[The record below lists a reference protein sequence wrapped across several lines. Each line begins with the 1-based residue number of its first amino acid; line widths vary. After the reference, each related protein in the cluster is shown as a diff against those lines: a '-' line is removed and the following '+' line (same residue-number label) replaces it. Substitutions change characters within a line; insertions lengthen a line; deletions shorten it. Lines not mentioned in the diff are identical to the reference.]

1 MKDSGGRKMPNSI
14 TLFQEDVTRTIL
26 SLRKAI
32 GIVVNKLPERIDSP
46 HDVYQVLKLDKKL
59 GWRIYKII
67 HEDDLFFAAQFVPG
81 KHSFGRFIKSCKTM
95 GVEKKYLDSAL
106 NAVEEFYD
114 IIDIHS
120 GDRQSMDMMLMASS
134 RDCRYQPFNALRKQA
149 YYAQSHLLG
158 LQAETQLDAWFFG
171 PSATPG
177 MLDVAEIK
185 GLFDI
190 RRNRPGVKWVIDT
203 PCFFTGTNHEEQFF
217 TETIDSRS
225 SCNLMEQVPFLEK
238 YCSDP
243 LPELNAVTS
252 QGCGPVSELANGP
265 VGNTNLIDTVTGTV
279 SRGIFPLKPDET
291 EKHHEVS
298 VKIYTPVQNLVLDL
312 FFHETM
318 AETMAG
324 NPSAKMLFDYYNRGG
339 ALFYRSDRDHIPMEV
354 KPMMIGTG
362 TGCAYTQLI
371 PAYSEMLADVFQ
383 CLRWDPDEF
392 VVYRTRVEF
401 PVVPSSLYYTDALVK
416 QD

>member
-1 MKDSGGRKMPNSI
+1 MTNINTR
-14 TLFQEDVTRTIL
+14 FQEDVTRTIL
-26 SLRKAI
+26 ELRKAI
-32 GIVVNKLPERIDSP
+32 GIVISKLPQRIDSP
-46 HDVYQVLKLDKKL
+46 HDVYQVLGLDKKL

-81 KHSFGRFIKSCKTM
+81 KHSFGRFIRSCKAK
-95 GVEKKYLDSAL
+95 GVEKKFL
-106 NAVEEFYD
+106 NDTLAAVESFYE
-114 IIDIHS
+114 IIEIHS

-134 RDCRYQPFNALRKQA
+134 RDGKEQAYNTLRKQA

-171 PSATPG
+171 PSSSPG
-177 MLDVAEIK
+177 MLDVAEVK

-203 PCFFTGTNHEEQFF
+203 PCFFTGKEHDEQFF
-217 TETIDSRS
+217 TDSIDPGIT
-225 SCNLMEQVPFLEK
+225 CNLMEKVPFLER

-243 LPELNAVTS
+243 LPLLKTVTS
-252 QGCGPVSELANGP
+252 HSCGPVYELEDGP

-279 SRGIFPLKPDET
+279 SRGLFPIDPE
-291 EKHHEVS
+291 EGEEHHEVS
-298 VKIYTPVQNLVLDL
+298 ARIYTPVQNLVLDL

-324 NPSAKMLFDYYNRGG
+324 NPNVKMLFDYYSHGG
-339 ALFYRSDRDHIPMEV
+339 ALAYRSDRDKIPMNI
-354 KPMMIGTG
+354 KPIMIGTG
-362 TGCAYTQLI
+362 TSCAYTPLV
-371 PAYSEMLADVFQ
+371 PKYSEMLADVFQ

-392 VVYRTRVEF
+392 LVYRTRVEF
-401 PVVPSSLYYTDALVK
+401 PVVPSSLYYTDEMVRK
-416 QD
+416 G

>member
-1 MKDSGGRKMPNSI
+1 MSSSI

-26 SLRKAI
+26 DLRKAI
-32 GIVVNKLPERIDSP
+32 GIVVSKLPERVDSP
-46 HDVYQVLKLDKKL
+46 HDVYQVLGLDKKL

-81 KHSFGRFIKSCKTM
+81 RHSFGRFIKSCKGK
-95 GVEKKYLDSAL
+95 GVEKKFLDDAL
-106 NAVEEFYD
+106 QAVENFYE
-114 IIDIHS
+114 IIDVHS

-134 RDCRYQPFNALRKQA
+134 RDGRDQAFNTLRKQA

-171 PSATPG
+171 PSATEG
-177 MLDVAEIK
+177 MLDVAEVK

-203 PCFFTGTNHEEQFF
+203 PCFFTGNDHNEQFF
-217 TETIDSRS
+217 TETITAGPQ
-225 SCNLMEQVPFLEK
+225 CNLMEKVPFLEK

-243 LPELNAVTS
+243 LPALKTVTS
-252 QGCGPVSELANGP
+252 HSCGPVYELGDGP
-265 VGNTNLIDTVTGTV
+265 VGNTNLIDTVTGTI
-279 SRGIFPLKPDET
+279 SRGLFPIKPDEA

-298 VKIYTPVQNLVLDL
+298 VKMYTPVQNLVLDL

-324 NPSAKMLFDYYNRGG
+324 NPTAKMLFDYYSHGG
-339 ALFYRSDRDHIPMEV
+339 ALCYRSDRDHIPMNI
-354 KPMMIGTG
+354 KPLMIGTG
-362 TGCAYTQLI
+362 TGCAYTPLI
-371 PAYSEMLADVFQ
+371 PAYSDMLTDVFQ

-392 VVYRTRVEF
+392 LVYRTRVEY
-401 PVVPSSLYYTDALVK
+401 PVVPSSLYYTDDLVR
-416 QD
+416 D

>member
-1 MKDSGGRKMPNSI
+1 MTNINTR
-14 TLFQEDVTRTIL
+14 FQEDVTRTIL
-26 SLRKAI
+26 ELRKAI
-32 GIVVNKLPERIDSP
+32 GIVISKLPERIDSP
-46 HDVYQVLKLDKKL
+46 HDVYQVLGLDKKL

-81 KHSFGRFIKSCKTM
+81 KHSFGRFIRSCKAK
-95 GVEKKYLDSAL
+95 GVEKNFLTDTL
-106 NAVEEFYD
+106 TAVENFYE

-134 RDCRYQPFNALRKQA
+134 RDGKEQAYNTLRKQA

-171 PSATPG
+171 PSSSPG
-177 MLDVAEIK
+177 MLDVAEVK

-203 PCFFTGTNHEEQFF
+203 PCFFTGKEHDEQFF
-217 TETIDSRS
+217 TDSIEPGIT
-225 SCNLMEQVPFLEK
+225 CNLMEKVPFLER

-243 LPELNAVTS
+243 LPLLKTVTS
-252 QGCGPVSELANGP
+252 HSCGPVYELEDGP

-279 SRGIFPLKPDET
+279 SRGIFPIEPE
-291 EKHHEVS
+291 EGEEHHEVS
-298 VKIYTPVQNLVLDL
+298 ARIYTPVQNLVLDL

-324 NPSAKMLFDYYNRGG
+324 NPSVKMLFDYYSHGG
-339 ALFYRSDRDHIPMEV
+339 ALSYRSDRDHIPMNI
-354 KPMMIGTG
+354 KPIMIGTG
-362 TGCAYTQLI
+362 TSCAYTPLV
-371 PAYSEMLADVFQ
+371 PRYSEMLADVFQ

-392 VVYRTRVEF
+392 LVYRTRVEF
-401 PVVPSSLYYTDALVK
+401 PVVPSSLYYTDEMVRK
-416 QD
+416 G

>member
-1 MKDSGGRKMPNSI
+1 MTNII
-14 TLFQEDVTRTIL
+14 TRFQEDVTRTIL
-26 SLRKAI
+26 GLRRAI
-32 GIVVNKLPERIDSP
+32 GIVINKLPERIDSP
-46 HDVYQVLKLDKKL
+46 HDVYQVLGLDKKL

-81 KHSFGRFIKSCKTM
+81 KHSFGRFIRSCKVK
-95 GVEKKYLDSAL
+95 GVEKCFLDEAL
-106 NAVEEFYD
+106 KAVEEFYE

-134 RDCRYQPFNALRKQA
+134 RDGKDQAYNALRKQA

-158 LQAETQLDAWFFG
+158 LQAETQLVTWFFG
-171 PSATPG
+171 PSAVGG
-177 MLDVAEIK
+177 MIDVAEVK

-203 PCFFTGTNHEEQFF
+203 PCFFTGKEREEQLF
-217 TETIDSRS
+217 TDTIDPAVT
-225 SCNLMEQVPFLEK
+225 CNLMEKVPFLER

-243 LPELNAVTS
+243 LPSLKTVTS
-252 QGCGPVSELANGP
+252 HSCGPVYELEDGP

-279 SRGIFPLKPDET
+279 SRGIFPIEPDEG
-291 EKHHEVS
+291 EEHHEVS

-324 NPSAKMLFDYYNRGG
+324 NPKAKMLFDYYTHGG
-339 ALFYRSDRDHIPMEV
+339 ALAYRSDRDRIPMNV

-362 TGCAYTQLI
+362 TGCAYTPLI
-371 PAYSEMLADVFQ
+371 PRYSEILTDVFQ

-401 PVVPSSLYYTDALVK
+401 PVVPSSLYYTDAMVK
-416 QD
+416 NT

>member
-1 MKDSGGRKMPNSI
+1 MTKII
-14 TLFQEDVTRTIL
+14 TRFQEDVTRTIL
-26 SLRKAI
+26 GLRKAI
-32 GIVVNKLPERIDSP
+32 GIVVDKLPERIDSP

-67 HEDDLFFAAQFVPG
+67 HEDDLYFAAQFVPG
-81 KHSFGRFIKSCKTM
+81 KHSFGRFIRSCKAK
-95 GVEKKYLDSAL
+95 GVSKNYLDDAL
-106 NAVEEFYD
+106 KAVEEFYE

-134 RDCRYQPFNALRKQA
+134 RDGKDQAYNTLRKQA
-149 YYAQSHLLG
+149 YSAQSHLLG

-171 PSATPG
+171 PSSIDG
-177 MLDVAEIK
+177 MLDVAEVK

-203 PCFFTGTNHEEQFF
+203 PCFFTGKESEEQFF
-217 TETIDSRS
+217 TDTIDPGI
-225 SCNLMEQVPFLEK
+225 SCNLMEKVPFLER

-243 LPELNAVTS
+243 LPLLKTVTS
-252 QGCGPVSELANGP
+252 HSCGPVYELEDGP

-279 SRGIFPLKPDET
+279 SRGIFPVDPAEG
-291 EKHHEVS
+291 EEHHEIS
-298 VKIYTPVQNLVLDL
+298 AKIYTPVQNFVLDL

-324 NPSAKMLFDYYNRGG
+324 NPKAKMLFDYYSHGG
-339 ALFYRSDRDHIPMEV
+339 ALAYRSDRDHIPMNI

-362 TGCAYTQLI
+362 TSCAYTPLI
-371 PAYSEMLADVFQ
+371 PKYSEMLADVFQ

-401 PVVPSSLYYTDALVK
+401 PVVPSSLYYTDAMVRK
-416 QD
+416 G

>member
-1 MKDSGGRKMPNSI
+1 MADSM

-26 SLRKAI
+26 GLRKAI
-32 GIVVNKLPERIDSP
+32 GIVVSRLPERIDSP
-46 HDVYQVLKLDKKL
+46 HDVYQVLGLDKKL

-81 KHSFGRFIKSCKTM
+81 KHSFGRFIKSCRGK
-95 GVEKKYLDSAL
+95 GVEKKYLEDAL
-106 NAVEEFYD
+106 TAVEEFYE
-114 IIDIHS
+114 IIDKHS

-134 RDCRYQPFNALRKQA
+134 RDGRDQAFNTLRKQA
-149 YYAQSHLLG
+149 WYAQSHLLG

-171 PSATPG
+171 PSATDG
-177 MLDVAEIK
+177 MLDVAEVK

-203 PCFFTGTNHEEQFF
+203 PCFFTGDAHDEQFF
-217 TETIDSRS
+217 TETISGGS
-225 SCNLMEQVPFLEK
+225 GPACNLMERVPFLEK

-243 LPELNAVTS
+243 LPELKAVTS
-252 QGCGPVSELANGP
+252 HSCGPVYELAEGP

-279 SRGIFPLKPDET
+279 SRGIFPVKPHDNET
-291 EKHHEVS
+291 HHEIS

-324 NPSAKMLFDYYNRGG
+324 NPKARMLFDYYTRGG
-339 ALFYRSDRDHIPMEV
+339 ALVYRSERDTVPMNI
-354 KPMMIGTG
+354 KPLMIGSG
-362 TGCAYTQLI
+362 IGCAYTPHI
-371 PAYSEMLADVFQ
+371 PAYSEMLSDVFQ

-401 PVVPSSLYYTDALVK
+401 PVLPSSLYYTDDIVR
-416 QD
+416 

>member
-1 MKDSGGRKMPNSI
+1 MTKINTR
-14 TLFQEDVTRTIL
+14 FQEDVTRTIL
-26 SLRKAI
+26 ELRKAI
-32 GIVVNKLPERIDSP
+32 GIVISKLPERIDSP
-46 HDVYQVLKLDKKL
+46 HDVYQVLGLDKKL

-81 KHSFGRFIKSCKTM
+81 RHSFGRFIRSCKSK
-95 GVEKKYLDSAL
+95 GVEKNFLTDTL
-106 NAVEEFYD
+106 TAVEDFYE
-114 IIDIHS
+114 IIDVHS

-134 RDCRYQPFNALRKQA
+134 RDGKEQAYNTLRKQA

-171 PSATPG
+171 PSASPG
-177 MLDVAEIK
+177 MLDVAEVK

-203 PCFFTGTNHEEQFF
+203 PCFFTGKEHDEQFF
-217 TETIDSRS
+217 TDSIDPGIT
-225 SCNLMEQVPFLEK
+225 CNLMEKVPFLER

-243 LPELNAVTS
+243 LPLLKTVTS
-252 QGCGPVSELANGP
+252 HSCGPVYELEDGP

-279 SRGIFPLKPDET
+279 SRGIFPIDPE
-291 EKHHEVS
+291 EGEEHHEVS
-298 VKIYTPVQNLVLDL
+298 ARIYTPVQNLVLDL

-324 NPSAKMLFDYYNRGG
+324 NPSVKMLFDYYSHGG
-339 ALFYRSDRDHIPMEV
+339 ALAYRSDRDHIPMNI

-362 TGCAYTQLI
+362 TSCAYTPLV
-371 PAYSEMLADVFQ
+371 PRYSEMLADVFQ

-392 VVYRTRVEF
+392 LVYRTRVEF
-401 PVVPSSLYYTDALVK
+401 PVVPSSLYYTDAMVRK
-416 QD
+416 G

>member
-1 MKDSGGRKMPNSI
+1 MPNSI
-14 TLFQEDVTRTIL
+14 TRFQEDVTRTIL
-26 SLRKAI
+26 GLRKAI
-32 GIVVNKLPERIDSP
+32 GIVVSKLPERIDSP
-46 HDVYQVLKLDKKL
+46 HDVYQVLGLDKKL

-81 KHSFGRFIKSCKTM
+81 RHSFGRFIKSCRAR
-95 GVEKKYLDSAL
+95 GVGKDCLENAMT
-106 NAVEEFYD
+106 AVEEFYE

-134 RDCRYQPFNALRKQA
+134 RDGRDQAFNTLRKQA
-149 YYAQSHLLG
+149 CYAQSHLLG
-158 LQAETQLDAWFFG
+158 LQAETQLDSWFFG

-177 MLDVAEIK
+177 MLDVAEVK

-203 PCFFTGTNHEEQFF
+203 PCFFTGTSHNEQFF
-217 TETIDSRS
+217 TETIDRGP
-225 SCNLMEQVPFLEK
+225 SCNLMENVPFLQK

-243 LPELNAVTS
+243 LPALKAVTS
-252 QGCGPVSELANGP
+252 KSCGPVYELEDGP

-279 SRGIFPLKPDET
+279 SRGIFPVDPDPS
-291 EKHHEVS
+291 EKQHEVS
-298 VKIYTPVQNLVLDL
+298 VKIYTPVQNLILDL

-324 NPSAKMLFDYYNRGG
+324 NPSACMLFDYYERGG
-339 ALFYRSDRDHIPMEV
+339 ALEYRSLRDTVPMNI
-354 KPMMIGTG
+354 KPMLIGSG
-362 TGCAYTQLI
+362 TGCAYTPLV
-371 PAYSEMLADVFQ
+371 PRYSEMLGDVFQ

-392 VVYRTRVEF
+392 VVYRIRVEF
-401 PVVPSSLYYTDALVK
+401 PVVPSSLYYTDDIVRK
-416 QD
+416 P

>member
-1 MKDSGGRKMPNSI
+1 MTNVI
-14 TLFQEDVTRTIL
+14 TRFQEDVTRTIL
-26 SLRKAI
+26 GLRKAI
-32 GIVVNKLPERIDSP
+32 GVVINKLPERIGSP
-46 HDVYQVLKLDKKL
+46 HDVYQVLGLDKKL

-67 HEDDLFFAAQFVPG
+67 HEDDLYFAAQFVPG
-81 KHSFGRFIKSCKTM
+81 KHSFGRFIRSCRVK
-95 GVEKKYLDSAL
+95 GVEKNFLDEAL
-106 NAVEEFYD
+106 KAVEEFYE

-134 RDCRYQPFNALRKQA
+134 RDGKDQAYNTLRKQA

-171 PSATPG
+171 PSAADG
-177 MLDVAEIK
+177 MLDVAEVK

-203 PCFFTGTNHEEQFF
+203 PCFFTGNEHEEQFF
-217 TETIDSRS
+217 TDTIDPGVT
-225 SCNLMEQVPFLEK
+225 CNLMEKVPFLER

-243 LPELNAVTS
+243 LPSLKTVTS
-252 QGCGPVSELANGP
+252 HNCGPVYELEDGP

-279 SRGIFPLKPDET
+279 SRGIFPLDPDEG
-291 EKHHEVS
+291 EENHEVS

-324 NPSAKMLFDYYNRGG
+324 NPKAKMLFDYYTHGG
-339 ALFYRSDRDHIPMEV
+339 ALAYRSDRDRIQMDV

-362 TGCAYTQLI
+362 TGCAYTPLI
-371 PAYSEMLADVFQ
+371 PRYSEMLAHVFQ

-392 VVYRTRVEF
+392 AVYRTRVEF
-401 PVVPSSLYYTDALVK
+401 PVVPSSLYYTDAMVK
-416 QD
+416 KI

>member
-1 MKDSGGRKMPNSI
+1 MTNINTR
-14 TLFQEDVTRTIL
+14 FQEDVTRTIL
-26 SLRKAI
+26 ELRKAI
-32 GIVVNKLPERIDSP
+32 GIVISKLPERIDSP
-46 HDVYQVLKLDKKL
+46 HDVYQVLGLDKKL

-81 KHSFGRFIKSCKTM
+81 KHSFGRFIRSCKAK
-95 GVEKKYLDSAL
+95 GVEKNFLTDTLA
-106 NAVEEFYD
+106 AVENFYE
-114 IIDIHS
+114 IIDVHS

-134 RDCRYQPFNALRKQA
+134 RDGKEQAYNTLRKQA

-171 PSATPG
+171 PSSSPG
-177 MLDVAEIK
+177 MLDVAEVK

-203 PCFFTGTNHEEQFF
+203 PCFFTGKEHDEQFF
-217 TETIDSRS
+217 TDSIDPGIT
-225 SCNLMEQVPFLEK
+225 CNLMEKVPFLER

-243 LPELNAVTS
+243 LPLLKTVTS
-252 QGCGPVSELANGP
+252 QSCGPVYELEDGP

-279 SRGIFPLKPDET
+279 SRGIFPIKPE
-291 EKHHEVS
+291 EGEEHHEVS
-298 VKIYTPVQNLVLDL
+298 ARIYTPVQNLVLDL

-324 NPSAKMLFDYYNRGG
+324 NPSVKMLFDYYSHGG
-339 ALFYRSDRDHIPMEV
+339 ALAYRSDRDHIPMNI

-362 TGCAYTQLI
+362 TSCAYTPLV
-371 PAYSEMLADVFQ
+371 PRYSEMLADVFQ

-392 VVYRTRVEF
+392 LVYRTRVEF
-401 PVVPSSLYYTDALVK
+401 PVVPSSLYYTDEMVRK
-416 QD
+416 G

>member
-1 MKDSGGRKMPNSI
+1 MTKVNTR
-14 TLFQEDVTRTIL
+14 FQEDVTRTIL
-26 SLRKAI
+26 ELRKAI
-32 GIVVNKLPERIDSP
+32 GIVISKLPERIDSP
-46 HDVYQVLKLDKKL
+46 HDVYQVLGLDKKL

-81 KHSFGRFIKSCKTM
+81 KHSFGRFIRSCKAK
-95 GVEKKYLDSAL
+95 GVEKCFLTSTLA
-106 NAVEEFYD
+106 AVENFYE

-134 RDCRYQPFNALRKQA
+134 RDGKEQAYNTLRKQA

-171 PSATPG
+171 PSASPG
-177 MLDVAEIK
+177 MLDVAEVK

-203 PCFFTGTNHEEQFF
+203 PCFFTGKEHDEQFF
-217 TETIDSRS
+217 TDSIDPGIT
-225 SCNLMEQVPFLEK
+225 CNLMEKVPFLER

-243 LPELNAVTS
+243 LPLLKTVTS
-252 QGCGPVSELANGP
+252 HSCGPVYELEDGP

-279 SRGIFPLKPDET
+279 SRGIFPIQPE
-291 EKHHEVS
+291 EGEEHHEVS
-298 VKIYTPVQNLVLDL
+298 ARIYTPVQNLVLDL

-318 AETMAG
+318 VETMAG
-324 NPSAKMLFDYYNRGG
+324 NPSVKMLFDYYSHGG
-339 ALFYRSDRDHIPMEV
+339 ALAYRSDRDHIPMNI
-354 KPMMIGTG
+354 KPMMIGAG
-362 TGCAYTQLI
+362 TSCAYTPLI
-371 PAYSEMLADVFQ
+371 PKYSEMLADVFQ

-392 VVYRTRVEF
+392 LVYRTRVEF
-401 PVVPSSLYYTDALVK
+401 PVVPSSLYYTDEMVRK
-416 QD
+416 G